1 MARIEKRPT
10 GEFHSGYGCVIL
22 AAAIGVFGF
31 IIWWAWYSLTT
42 MDQEIAAIAQV
53 EPAKLADVAP
63 QPGLAQKL
71 ADFAQAA
78 TAGTAATLKLSADEL
93 NALIVTS
100 PDAGSGTYAD
110 MLRVTGFIPEK
121 AEITTACSL
130 PMNTA
135 KFWEATK
142 RHLIGEIDFS
152 LEVTEAGLDA
162 RVKTVRVPGKTIPD
176 GMLKGMQMYG
186 YLGPYQTHPEI
197 GPILV
202 AIKSFTVEP
211 DGIVLSTQPAPQD
224 GTPPAP

>member
-78 TAGTAATLKLSADEL
+78 TAAPDSPAAQRSKNARTSA
-93 NALIVTS
+93 ASSSSTTS
-100 PDAGSGTYAD
+100 CRVFGSA
-110 MLRVTGFIPEK
+110 
-121 AEITTACSL
+121 S
-130 PMNTA
+130 
-135 KFWEATK
+135 
-142 RHLIGEIDFS
+142 
-152 LEVTEAGLDA
+152 
-162 RVKTVRVPGKTIPD
+162 
-176 GMLKGMQMYG
+176 
-186 YLGPYQTHPEI
+186 
-197 GPILV
+197 
-202 AIKSFTVEP
+202 
-211 DGIVLSTQPAPQD
+211 
-224 GTPPAP
+224 